1 VSEDGSVFLT
11 ITSTAPSATDL
22 GYLLHKHPSK
32 VQSFDMPVGVAHVFY
47 PEATDDRCTV
57 ALLLEVDPIGL
68 VRGKRFGGNDGFAL
82 AQYVN
87 DRPYAASS
95 MVAVAMGKVFRTAMA
110 GRCDARPEL
119 PDQTIPLEIHVPA
132 LPARGGVEVVERL
145 FAPLGWQV
153 HATAT
158 PLDPEIPAWG
168 DSRYV
173 DLHLRGEMR
182 LADALNHLYVLL
194 PVLDNAKHYWVS
206 TDEVDK
212 LVRAGEGWL
221 ATHPERELI
230 TRRYLAHKRSL
241 VASAV
246 DRLAEVDDTE
256 PEVLD
261 NALPADSDA
270 TEDNR
275 PTPLVELRKVAVIDA
290 LKTAGAQR
298 IVDVGCGE
306 GALLRL
312 LADDSFFTD
321 VVGTDVS
328 HRALETASKRL
339 HLDRM
344 GDRQR
349 DRITLFQSS
358 VTYRDVRISGY
369 DAVVLMEVIEHVDLP
384 RLGAL
389 ETCVFGSARPGTV
402 VVTTPNVE
410 HNVRYESLAA
420 GSMRHTDHRFE
431 WTRAEFDE
439 WAGRV
444 AITYGYGVR
453 TSPIGPVDD
462 EVGAPTQMAVFTH
475 GGTA

>member
-1 VSEDGSVFLT
+1 
-11 ITSTAPSATDL
+11 
-22 GYLLHKHPSK
+22 
-32 VQSFDMPVGVAHVFY
+32 
-47 PEATDDRCTV
+47 
-57 ALLLEVDPIGL
+57 
-68 VRGKRFGGNDGFAL
+68 
-82 AQYVN
+82 
-87 DRPYAASS
+87 
-95 MVAVAMGKVFRTAMA
+95 
-110 GRCDARPEL
+110 
-119 PDQTIPLEIHVPA
+119 
-132 LPARGGVEVVERL
+132 
-145 FAPLGWQV
+145 
-153 HATAT
+153 
-158 PLDPEIPAWG
+158 
-168 DSRYV
+168 
-173 DLHLRGEMR
+173 
-182 LADALNHLYVLL
+182 VLL

-212 LVRAGEGWL
+212 LIRAGEGWL

-246 DRLAEVDDTE
+246 DRLAEIDDTE
-256 PEVLD
+256 PEALD
-261 NALPADSDA
+261 NAVPADSDA
-270 TEDNR
+270 TEDSR

-358 VTYRDVRISGY
+358 VTYRDPRISGY

-384 RLGAL
+384 RLSAL
-389 ETCVFGSARPGTV
+389 ETSVFASARPGTV

-439 WAGRV
+439 WAARV
-444 AITYGYGVR
+444 ATTYGYNVR

-462 EVGAPTQMAVFTH
+462 EVGAPTQMGVFTP
-475 GGTA
+475 GGNA